1 MVSKVEKIK
10 IEDES
15 NGNVSP
21 TIHDATDNTST
32 AAKEIDNS
40 FEDDEQVQSFFGLFS
55 IEPKDSSLWSFKILK
70 IYWTLEIQ
78 VPGKIHIYV
87 KIGWIKAASQS
98 GSPFAYFV
106 RPKLEFS

>member
-21 TIHDATDNTST
+21 TIHDTTDNTPT

-40 FEDDEQVQSFFGLFS
+40 FEDDDQVLNVLGLGDFLS
-55 IEPKDSSLWSFKILK
+55 EP
-70 IYWTLEIQ
+70 E
-78 VPGKIHIYV
+78 VNP
-87 KIGWIKAASQS
+87 IK
-98 GSPFAYFV
+98 
-106 RPKLEFS
+106 

>member
-21 TIHDATDNTST
+21 TIHDTTDNTST

-40 FEDDEQVQSFFGLFS
+40 FEDDDQVLNVLGLCTFLS
-55 IEPKDSSLWSFKILK
+55 EP
-70 IYWTLEIQ
+70 E
-78 VPGKIHIYV
+78 VNP
-87 KIGWIKAASQS
+87 IK
-98 GSPFAYFV
+98 
-106 RPKLEFS
+106 